1 MTNKTI
7 LARLDALEMTQ
18 QPPPPP
24 FEIDDKAL
32 LRRTRRQQAVLWGI
46 YSCEGIKG
54 LQKRNANAL
63 ARGRHKLPRWLCG
76 KNATLY
82 SDFIK
87 SVEREVFEMRE
98 HVEFWGD
105 RRKFLMEI
113 GGLSEEQFFVEHR
126 HMELSWRAANAG
138 DLMTFNA
145 EISLS
150 CQRS

>member
-1 MTNKTI
+1 MTNKAIT
-7 LARLDALEMTQ
+7 ARLDTLEMARQ
-18 QPPPPP
+18 APQFP

-32 LRRTRRQQAVLWGI
+32 LRRTRRQQAVLWSIYAASGI
-46 YSCEGIKG
+46 RG
-54 LQKRNANAL
+54 LQQRHEHAL
-63 ARGRHKLPRWLCG
+63 ARGRHKLPGWLCG

-87 SVEREVFEMRE
+87 SVEREVFEMRK

-145 EISLS
+145 EMSLS
-150 CQRS
+150 CLSA

>member
-1 MTNKTI
+1 M
-7 LARLDALEMTQ
+7 ARQAPQ
-18 QPPPPP
+18 FP

-32 LRRTRRQQAVLWGI
+32 ERRTRRQQAVLWSI
-46 YSCEGIKG
+46 YAASGLRG
-54 LQKRNANAL
+54 LQKRHENAL
-63 ARGRHKLPRWLCG
+63 ANGRHKLPKWLCG

-87 SVEREVFEMRE
+87 SVEHELSQMRE

-113 GGLSEEQFFVEHR
+113 GGLGEEQFFAQKK
-126 HMELSWRAANAG
+126 HMELAWQAGMKG

-145 EISLS
+145 ECSLS
-150 CQRS
+150 CKSA

>member
-1 MTNKTI
+1 MTIKTI
-7 LARLDALEMTQ
+7 TARLDALEMTQ

-46 YSCEGIKG
+46 YAREGVEG
-54 LQKRNANAL
+54 LRKRHEDAL
-63 ARGRHKLPRWLCG
+63 ARGRHKLPRWLRW

-87 SVEREVFEMRE
+87 SVEHEVFEMRE
-98 HVEFWGD
+98 YVEFWGD

-113 GGLSEEQFFVEHR
+113 FNQTEEQFFVEHR
-126 HMELSWRAANAG
+126 NMESAWKAANAG

-145 EISLS
+145 EMSLS
-150 CQRS
+150 CLRS

>member
-1 MTNKTI
+1 MTIKTI
-7 LARLDALEMTQ
+7 TARLDALEMTQ

-32 LRRTRRQQAVLWGI
+32 LRRTRRQQAVLWSIYAASGI
-46 YSCEGIKG
+46 RG
-54 LQKRNANAL
+54 LQQRHEHAL
-63 ARGRHKLPRWLCG
+63 ARGRHKLPRWLRG
-76 KNATLY
+76 QGVTLY

-113 GGLSEEQFFVEHR
+113 FNQTEEQFFAEHK

-145 EISLS
+145 EMSLS
-150 CQRS
+150 CLRS